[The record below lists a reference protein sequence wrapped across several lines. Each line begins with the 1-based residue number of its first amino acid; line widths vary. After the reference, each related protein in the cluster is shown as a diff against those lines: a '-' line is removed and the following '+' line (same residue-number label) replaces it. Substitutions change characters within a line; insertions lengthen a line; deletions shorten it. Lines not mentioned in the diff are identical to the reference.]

1 MIKITIKT
9 IVLIVLFPLYAQ
21 FFLSEVLA
29 ANSLSVDLGNIVIA
43 PAVVPPGEYPNIE
56 ARLSQAPK
64 GAGKNI
70 VVNIIAVVT
79 QPDKRIKTWNWKKIT
94 ISRDAAKTVT
104 VPKEFDTSAVGTYR
118 VEILVYSNDMKQRLA
133 RQFHTFDVAERLS
146 TDKKGNKVPFGAKE
160 VAASDTAK
168 QEQKKSS
175 VGLGLYGNVL
185 NPAAG
190 ATVIVWPSRSVGVQ
204 GLFSTGEFTSYE
216 GRLIVKADWSSK
228 YAIYGGVG
236 YIHVM
241 TEKDVIGVA
250 TQFEDGGISGVL
262 GVEVNLGKKTLLYI
276 EASSAKIDLAETVT
290 NGVQTANA
298 SVKYAPVT
306 IGIGLVM
313 MLF

>member
-1 MIKITIKT
+1 MNKTTIRA
-9 IVLIVLFPLYAQ
+9 VAFIVLFPLYAQ
-21 FFLSEVLA
+21 FSLPEVLA
-29 ANSLSVDLGNIVIA
+29 ANLVSVDLGNIVIA
-43 PAVVPPGEYPNIE
+43 PAVVSPGEYPNIE
-56 ARLSQAPK
+56 ARLSQAPT
-64 GAGKNI
+64 GTGKNV

-94 ISRDAAKTVT
+94 LSRDAAKTVT
-104 VPKEFDTSAVGTYR
+104 VPKEFDASAVGTYR
-118 VEILVYSNDMKQRLA
+118 VEIIVYGDDMKQRLA
-133 RQFHTFDVAERLS
+133 IKMNTFDVVGRQS
-146 TDKKGNKVPFGAKE
+146 VGKNGNKVPFGAKE
-160 VAASDTAK
+160 IAAIDTAG
-168 QEQKKSS
+168 QVKKGSY
-175 VGLGLYGNVL
+175 VGLGIYGNVL

-190 ATVIVWPSRSVGVQ
+190 ATVFAWPSRSVGVQ
-204 GLFSTGEFTSYE
+204 GLFSTGVFTSYE
-216 GRLIVKADWSSK
+216 GRLLVKADWSSK

-241 TEKDVIGVA
+241 TEKDVIGVP
-250 TQFEDGGISGVL
+250 TQFEDAGISGVL

-290 NGVQTANA
+290 NGSQTANA